1 MADYVV
7 VGAGSAGCVLA
18 GRLSEQ
24 PDVSVTLLEA
34 GGPDK
39 NRNISVPAA
48 FGQLFRTADDW
59 DFATEPE
66 PGCDGR
72 QMYWPRGKVLGGCS
86 SINAMI
92 YIRGNRLD
100 YDGWRDDAGCAGWG
114 YDDVLPYFLRSE
126 GNERGTST
134 LHNGHGPLSV
144 IDQRSPNI
152 TTHAYL
158 AAAAQAGFELNP
170 DFNGEA
176 HDGFGIYQVTQRAGR
191 RCSAATAFL
200 KPAAGRPNLSIVTGA
215 HATRILI
222 ERGRAVGVEAIVD
235 GKSQVF
241 RADREIVLTGGAV
254 GTPQLLLLSGIGP
267 AAEIT
272 AQGIDVLVDSPNVGR
287 NLQDH
292 VVGGASW
299 HTPKPVTLVGAD
311 KSPKHIANYLL
322 RHRGPFSSP
331 VAEAGGFVRTDPS
344 LAAPDIQMLFAPAM
358 FIDHGFTDPPGHG
371 IALAP
376 YLLTPQSR
384 GSITLASPDPTG
396 KPVIRANYY
405 AESAD
410 LDRMRAALRICLEI
424 AAQPALAPYVNGR
437 FLPADGDDSD
447 AALTG
452 FLRARSETIYH
463 PTSSAAM
470 GADDAAVCDPQ
481 LRVRGVDGLRVADAS
496 VMPTITRGNTNA
508 PVIMIAEKAVDLL
521 RSRTPDGRA
530 ATATRTAPA
539 R

>member
-1 MADYVV
+1 MADYVI

-39 NRNISVPAA
+39 SRNISVPAA

-72 QMYWPRGKVLGGCS
+72 EMYWPRGKVIGGSS

-92 YIRGNRLD
+92 YIRGNPLD
-100 YDGWRDDAGCAGWG
+100 FDDWRDKAGCHGWG

-126 GNERGTST
+126 GNARGGSRF
-134 LHNGHGPLSV
+134 HNGDGPLTV
-144 IDQRSPNI
+144 IDQRSPNM
-152 TTHAYL
+152 TTHAYVE
-158 AAAAQAGFELNP
+158 AAQQAGFPLNP
-170 DFNGEA
+170 DFNAET

-200 KPAAGRPNLSIVTGA
+200 RPAVGRSNLSIVTGA
-215 HATRILI
+215 TATRIVT

-235 GKSQVF
+235 GRRQTF
-241 RADREIVLTGGAV
+241 RADREVLLAAGAV

-267 AAEIT
+267 ADELA
-272 AQGIDVLVDSPNVGR
+272 ALGIDVVVDSGNVGR

-299 HTPKPVTLVGAD
+299 HTPVPVTMVGAD

-331 VAEAGGFVRTDPS
+331 VAEGGGFVRTDPS
-344 LAAPDIQMLFAPAM
+344 LPAPDIQMLFAPAM
-358 FIDHGFTDPPGHG
+358 FLDHGFTDPPGHG

-384 GSITLASPDPTG
+384 GSITLTSTDPTA
-396 KPVIRANYY
+396 KPAIRANYY
-405 AESAD
+405 AERAD
-410 LDRMRAALRICLEI
+410 LDRMLIALRMCLDI
-424 AAQPALAPYVNGR
+424 ASQPALAPYVNGR

-447 AALTG
+447 EALAA
-452 FLRARSETIYH
+452 FLRAKSETIYH
-463 PTSSAAM
+463 PTSTAAM
-470 GADDAAVCDPQ
+470 GAADDAVCDPA
-481 LRVRGVDGLRVADAS
+481 LRVRGLEGLRVADAS
-496 VMPTITRGNTNA
+496 VMPTVTRGNTNA

-521 RSRTPDGRA
+521 RSTGA
-530 ATATRTAPA
+530 EATSATAGA
-539 R
+539 